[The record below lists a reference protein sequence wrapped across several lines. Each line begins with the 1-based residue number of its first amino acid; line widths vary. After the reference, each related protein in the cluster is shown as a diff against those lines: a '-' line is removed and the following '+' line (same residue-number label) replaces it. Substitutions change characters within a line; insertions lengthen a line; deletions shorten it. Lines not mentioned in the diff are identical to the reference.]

1 MSDADVSDITGQ
13 LNTLLSEIIKYNDY
27 LNTKSWYFPGDQTF
41 LWIHGQSDTSEVFYD
56 DTMGIYCKYD
66 QLEKDDISPIMYY
79 DPRYSIEYVKN
90 YNQLYFNYAICHYS
104 DNTYGV
110 VDLASSANVIVN
122 YDLNTDMLVEAL
134 ELYAAATVMDKKNVL
149 INNGVSQ
156 STLDKLLSTD
166 ERKTIYNQHV
176 SELKSK
182 LGVKEAFV
190 SYKASV
196 EELGLWYLTS
206 DNVEHVEEMVEVY
219 KEAIDKLYDIAK
231 TAAENGGTIIN
242 CINSAA
248 TNIVGNKYS
257 YINISQIMV
266 CINNETKV
274 DADENDTTLDEL
286 YNRIIDAQTKEA
298 TNEATVKIVKIALI
312 VNVVI
317 IALTFF
323 SMLVCSVYSNIR
335 IAILDAKNKGE
346 NESKE

>member
-1 MSDADVSDITGQ
+1 M
-13 LNTLLSEIIKYNDY
+13 
-27 LNTKSWYFPGDQTF
+27 
-41 LWIHGQSDTSEVFYD
+41 
-56 DTMGIYCKYD
+56 
-66 QLEKDDISPIMYY
+66 
-79 DPRYSIEYVKN
+79 
-90 YNQLYFNYAICHYS
+90 
-104 DNTYGV
+104 
-110 VDLASSANVIVN
+110 
-122 YDLNTDMLVEAL
+122 
-134 ELYAAATVMDKKNVL
+134 
-149 INNGVSQ
+149 
-156 STLDKLLSTD
+156 
-166 ERKTIYNQHV
+166 
-176 SELKSK
+176 
-182 LGVKEAFV
+182 
-190 SYKASV
+190 
-196 EELGLWYLTS
+196 
-206 DNVEHVEEMVEVY
+206 EVY

-231 TAAENGGTIIN
+231 AAAENGGTIIN